1 MLYFGIVE
9 DRKDPK
15 EMGRVRVRV
24 FGLHS
29 SDKINDI
36 PTGSLPWA
44 PVMNPTTTP
53 GVSGLGQT
61 PFLVPGSWVVVQF
74 LDKQFQSPIV
84 MGSVNG
90 FPSSK
95 PNPENGFSDPVGT
108 FPREIDESDIERRAR
123 GVNDI
128 GKQSVGSEPADPY
141 NAKYPYN
148 RVIHSESGHMIEM
161 DDTPGSERVHV
172 YHRTGAFIEIHP
184 DGSMVVHSG
193 KHFNSSQKLEIN
205 VTDNAN
211 INVGGN
217 LTALV
222 EGTTT
227 LSSFGNITAETKANM
242 YTTVEGN
249 LYTKTF
255 GNSFHDS
262 QGNIN
267 VKTDGLLDIHSS
279 GNIKMSSKGDID
291 IAATGTFKISSIGA
305 MDLVGSTI
313 DLNKSGASA
322 TPASFLDYS
331 DDETA
336 AFKPDISENND
347 NDVQLVSPLYSV
359 VEPDGNTSYSQQTS
373 QGVTIPRKDQSSQA
387 QTSTPVAP
395 SNVNPATDGT
405 VVDGA
410 SGGTVT
416 YRNSAATR
424 RLKLVPAL
432 ENILQSAANSAGL
445 DVVIFSGGQDETT
458 GTVGSHRHD
467 DGYAADIWL
476 YKNGSRLS
484 MVNNVAEASDFAA
497 AAKSAGELSIGA
509 GSGYMGGVGM
519 HVDISPGN
527 TVALASAKYWGSGGR
542 SANAPSWLRGI
553 MA

>member
-9 DRKDPK
+9 DRNDPK
-15 EMGRVRVRV
+15 QMGRVRVRI
-24 FGLHS
+24 FGMHS
-29 SDKINDI
+29 ADKINDI
-36 PTGSLPWA
+36 PTADLPWS
-44 PVMNPTTTP
+44 PVMNPTTSP
-53 GVSGLGQT
+53 GTSGLGEA
-61 PFLVPGSWVVVQF
+61 PFLVPGSWVIVQF
-74 LDKQFQSPIV
+74 MDREQQSLIV
-84 MGSVNG
+84 MGTVHG
-90 FPSSK
+90 FPNNK
-95 PNPENGFSDPVGT
+95 PNSENGFADPTGT
-108 FPREIDESDIERRAR
+108 FPRRIDESDVARRAR
-123 GVNDI
+123 GTNELL
-128 GKQSVGSEPADPY
+128 KQPIGSEPVDPY

-148 RVIHSESGHMIEM
+148 HVFHSESGHMIEM
-161 DDTPGSERVHV
+161 DDTPGHERVQV

-193 KHFNSSQKLEIN
+193 AHYNSSQKLEIN
-205 VTDNAN
+205 VTDNAS

-217 LTALV
+217 LNALV

-267 VKTDGLLDIHSS
+267 VKTDGILDIHSS

-291 IAATGTFKISSIGA
+291 IAATGTFKVSSIGA

-322 TPASFLDYS
+322 TPASFIDYT

-336 AFKPDISENND
+336 TFKPDISENND
-347 NDVQLVSPLYSV
+347 NDVQLVTPLHSV
-359 VEPDGNTSYSQQTS
+359 VEPDGSTSYSRQTAS
-373 QGVTIPRKDQSSQA
+373 GVTVPRKDQSSSA
-387 QTSTPVAP
+387 VTSTVTPPANIN
-395 SNVNPATDGT
+395 SATDNIPITTTAG
-405 VVDGA
+405 
-410 SGGTVT
+410 SVT
-416 YRNSAATR
+416 YQNAAATR
-424 RLKLVPAL
+424 RLSLVSQL
-432 ENILQSAANSAGL
+432 EQILVSAANATGL
-445 DVVIFSGGQDETT
+445 DVVIFSGGQDSTT

-476 YKNGSRLS
+476 YKNGNRLS
-484 MVNNVAEASDFAA
+484 MVNNVADASAFAS
-497 AAKSAGELSIGA
+497 AAKAAGALSIGA